1 MKNKV
6 EYVKDTFE
14 EYLGKKDHISASD
27 IKSFLASPKVYWNNK
42 YGNKER
48 KEERHFVMGSAFHE
62 LILEPDQFSHN
73 YYIGKKY
80 DMRTTQG
87 KQMNENNLIE
97 AKGRAIIFDTEFE
110 LIQGMAQS
118 CTENKTLIELLKDSH
133 RELSVYTIDS
143 LTGLKIKVRPDSL
156 SKNKSTIV
164 DIKTCLDS
172 SKRSFRSDVYGYGY
186 NISSAFYMDFIGREN
201 YVFCAVEKKSPFQ
214 CSLYELDDEI
224 VEQGRT
230 SYRKALDLLKW
241 SYDNDFWCDYNQF
254 EILQECYDIG
264 NLDNALE
271 MITNSTN
278 LISIITK

>member
-1 MKNKV
+1 MQNNKV

-27 IKSFLASPKVYWNNK
+27 IKNFLVSPKVYWNNK

-62 LILEPDQFSHN
+62 LILEPDMFSSN
-73 YYIGKKY
+73 YFIGKKY

-97 AKGRAIIFDTEFE
+97 ANGRTIIFDTEFE
-110 LIQGMAQS
+110 IIRGMATS
-118 CTENKTLIELLKDSH
+118 CTENKTLIELLKDGY
-133 RELSVYTIDS
+133 REVSAYSIDEK
-143 LTGLKIKVRPDSL
+143 TGLKVKVRPDSL
-156 SKNKSTIV
+156 CHNKSTAV

-186 NISSAFYMDFIGREN
+186 DISSAYYSDILSREN
-201 YVFCAVEKKSPFQ
+201 YVFCAVEKKAPYQ
-214 CSLYELDDEI
+214 CSLYQLDDDMIEA
-224 VEQGRT
+224 GRIK
-230 SYRKALDLLKW
+230 YRKALDLLKW

-254 EILQECYDIG
+254 EILQECYDIE
-264 NLDNALE
+264 NLNVALD
-271 MITNSTN
+271 MIHSTQI
-278 LISIITK
+278 ISIINK